1 MRYLANVVTL
11 AYDPSKCTGCAR
23 CAEVCPH
30 GVFVMSGPSPEGNR
44 ARLTDRDLCME
55 CGACQANCRFGAIR
69 VRQRRG
75 LRLGHHRGGT
85 AGNRADLRLL
95 GLGRCSPAGRRV
107 LQLADPGQAVDPG
120 IGST

>member
-44 ARLTDRDLCME
+44 ARLMDRDLCME

-69 VRQRRG
+69 VNSG
-75 LRLGHHRGGT
+75 VGCASAIIAGALRGT
-85 AGNRADLRLL
+85 APTCG
-95 GLGRCSPAGRRV
+95 CSDSGGAAPQAG
-107 LQLADPGQAVDPG
+107 GCCN
-120 IGST
+120 